1 MEWKSQH
8 GKLRVVDGVEPGD
21 SENILKKK
29 KKDGGVGGRSKRE
42 GIYVHMSDFFLCT
55 AETNTTL

>member
-1 MEWKSQH
+1 M
-8 GKLRVVDGVEPGD
+8 VDGVEPGD

>member
-1 MEWKSQH
+1 M
-8 GKLRVVDGVEPGD
+8 VDDVEPGD
-21 SENILKKK
+21 SENILKK